1 MQGSALIGDWMRVL
15 VVEDELQIAQ
25 FIRQGLT
32 EAGYAVDLAMDG
44 QEGQAYTRA
53 AAYDVIVL
61 DLMLPK
67 LSGLAV
73 LKQLRE
79 RGIIT
84 PVLLLTARDAIEDRV
99 AGLDAGADDYLVKPF
114 AFAELLARIRA
125 LLRRPPIQ
133 QASLLQVDDLA
144 LDTIRREV
152 HRAGQLIELS
162 PREFALLEYLMRH
175 PNQVLTRTQI
185 AEHVWN
191 FDFLNESNVVD
202 VYIGYL
208 RRKIDRGSQRP
219 LIQTLRGVGYRLSAQ
234 VDHGS
239 PTLAW

>member
-1 MQGSALIGDWMRVL
+1 MRVL
-15 VVEDELQIAQ
+15 VVEDELRIAQ

-67 LSGLAV
+67 LSGLGV

-152 HRAGQLIELS
+152 RRAGQLIELS

-239 PTLAW
+239 STLAR